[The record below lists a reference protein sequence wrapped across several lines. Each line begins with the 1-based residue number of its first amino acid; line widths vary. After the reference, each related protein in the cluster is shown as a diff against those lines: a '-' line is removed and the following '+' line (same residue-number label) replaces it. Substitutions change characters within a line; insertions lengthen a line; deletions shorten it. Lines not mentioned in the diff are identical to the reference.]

1 MEEFAFAMYP
11 IGGEGVGLT
20 TQQIQAFPSSQDLF
34 YPLDF
39 MTLYPLKKVKRNFR
53 STMKIFII
61 CVYQN
66 AQNNQRQLQNKH
78 NKHNNNNL
86 IHHYG

>member
-39 MTLYPLKKVKRNFR
+39 MTLYPLGLKKK
-53 STMKIFII
+53 SKEISDP
-61 CVYQN
+61 Q
-66 AQNNQRQLQNKH
+66 
-78 NKHNNNNL
+78 
-86 IHHYG
+86 